1 MNWHADESRVAVV
14 LLSLSRIWH
23 RVKSNPSYPSGDSV
37 SMNEVDH
44 VIVFKSF
51 PQMTE
56 ACQLRCVACALE
68 TRALERGPPQIVAE
82 VNKARRAAVPW
93 RSCMVHVGPPKSP
106 KEE

>member
-14 LLSLSRIWH
+14 LLSLSRTWH

-37 SMNEVDH
+37 S
-44 VIVFKSF
+44 I
-51 PQMTE
+51 E

-93 RSCMVHVGPPKSP
+93 RSCMVHVGPPKPP

>member
-14 LLSLSRIWH
+14 LLSLSRTWH

-37 SMNEVDH
+37 S
-44 VIVFKSF
+44 I
-51 PQMTE
+51 E

-82 VNKARRAAVPW
+82 AP
-93 RSCMVHVGPPKSP
+93 
-106 KEE
+106 